1 MSEALGTSPPRGS
14 GAGNSSKTIIIGKK
28 TRSSFWGVVTRSK
41 TNYTHGCDSNDA
53 TCAVV
58 RVLCIPSH
66 AKHCCRRSIWST
78 AVNMILVILLSSET

>member
-1 MSEALGTSPPRGS
+1 MSEALGASPPRGS

-28 TRSSFWGVVTRSK
+28 TRSVVTRSK
-41 TNYTHGCDSNDA
+41 TNYTCGCDSNDA

-78 AVNMILVILLSSET
+78 AINMILVILLSSET